1 MANGYSVAEIIR
13 GQLGSAPA
21 ETVRDIEAV
30 TGEIVHL
37 KQELARNIVDI
48 GLRLIEAKDML
59 PHGEWL
65 PWLSERVCFSEKTA
79 QNYMRVAR
87 EFPNPQLV
95 ADLGVRK
102 ALALLELPPS
112 EREEFAED
120 NNVVDMTTAQLEKAI
135 RERDEAQQAAEA
147 AQAEARTA
155 EEIRAK
161 MEADMK
167 ALKEIHL
174 SAVSEAEEAVAALL
188 AAQKE
193 LEELRNRPVDVAVE
207 TVVDREAVERARAEA
222 VAEMQK
228 KVDAAENARK
238 ESEARRKDVEK
249 ALADA
254 KKRSSDRAAILSRA
268 EKAEAELAEARR
280 QLEAAAKA
288 EKASPLRSDGDLASF
303 RLLFDQ
309 AQNQVN
315 QLHGLLLKIQGR
327 DEESA
332 GKLKRALL
340 ALADSVRRCA
350 E

>member
-1 MANGYSVAEIIR
+1 MAERYSVAEVIR
-13 GQLGSAPA
+13 GQLQGSAPA

-112 EREEFAED
+112 EREGFAED

-135 RERDEAQQAAEA
+135 RERDEAQKAAEA
-147 AQAEARTA
+147 ARAEALTA
-155 EEIRAK
+155 EEGRAK
-161 MEADMK
+161 MEADM
-167 ALKEIHL
+167 AELKELHRI
-174 SAVSEAEEAVAALL
+174 AQESEREARDAL
-188 AAQKE
+188 AAAERDLYE
-193 LEELRNRPVDVAVE
+193 LQERPVDVAVE
-207 TVVDREAVERARAEA
+207 TVVDQEAVEKAAIEARAKA
-222 VAEMQK
+222 LAEMQAN
-228 KVDAAENARK
+228 VDNADRRRREAEKALK
-238 ESEARRKDVEK
+238 EAEK
-249 ALADA
+249 ALAA
-254 KKRSSDRAAILSRA
+254 KDRYDVSLLDQILSVH
-268 EKAEAELAEARR
+268 
-280 QLEAAAKA
+280 
-288 EKASPLRSDGDLASF
+288 S
-303 RLLFDQ
+303 Q
-309 AQNQVN
+309 AYGLIS
-315 QLHGLLLKIQGR
+315 QLHGLLIKSRGR
-327 DEESA
+327 NHTPDADQAERSLLDLSA
-332 GKLKRALL
+332 YARK
-340 ALADSVRRCA
+340 CA

>member
-1 MANGYSVAEIIR
+1 MAERYSVAEIIR
-13 GQLGSAPA
+13 GQLQGSAPA

-112 EREEFAED
+112 EREGFAED

-135 RERDEAQQAAEA
+135 RERDEAQKAAEA
-147 AQAEARTA
+147 ARAEALTA
-155 EEIRAK
+155 EEGRAK

-174 SAVSEAEEAVAALL
+174 SAVSEAEEAAASLL
-188 AAQKE
+188 AARRE

-207 TVVDREAVERARAEA
+207 TVVDQEAVE
-222 VAEMQK
+222 K
-228 KVDAAENARK
+228 ARK
-238 ESEARRKDVEK
+238 EAVSEMQSRVDQAEKAMREAEAKRLEAEK
-249 ALADA
+249 ALLKATKELTSRD
-254 KKRSSDRAAILSRA
+254 RSDISLLDQILSVH
-268 EKAEAELAEARR
+268 
-280 QLEAAAKA
+280 
-288 EKASPLRSDGDLASF
+288 S
-303 RLLFDQ
+303 Q
-309 AQNQVN
+309 AYALISR
-315 QLHGLLLKIQGR
+315 LHGLLIKSRGR
-327 DEESA
+327 NHTPDAAQAERSLLDLSA
-332 GKLKRALL
+332 YARK
-340 ALADSVRRCA
+340 CA